1 MDACFFIFILDQ
13 IKENMYINTH
23 VEGFIRF
30 YCFLVD
36 HVSLASTSCIMTV
49 RNERPRRQQPIANH
63 R

>member
-1 MDACFFIFILDQ
+1 
-13 IKENMYINTH
+13 MYINTH

-36 HVSLASTSCIMTV
+36 HVSLASISCIMTV